1 MSESSERK
9 IKLLLLYEILRKQ
22 TDERHPMT
30 TGELSDALQNSGI
43 AVSRKTLYEDIETL
57 NRYGFEILCDKSR
70 SNRYYVADRK
80 FERPKIQILLQAI
93 GAAKFLTE
101 KKSSALSHK
110 IAEQLGESQAEELA
124 DTVAKN
130 HAKSGNEHI

>member
-43 AVSRKTLYEDIETL
+43 AVSRKTLNED
-57 NRYGFEILCDKSR
+57 
-70 SNRYYVADRK
+70 
-80 FERPKIQILLQAI
+80 
-93 GAAKFLTE
+93 
-101 KKSSALSHK
+101 SHTIK
-110 IAEQLGESQAEELA
+110 R
-124 DTVAKN
+124 N
-130 HAKSGNEHI
+130 